1 MKYMVAEL
9 LVTAKKVWYE
19 NGMVCILI
27 QDGREIRFP
36 STLNKR
42 LKYASR
48 SQLENIEIICGGTGL
63 HWPELDEDLSIVG
76 IMEGR
81 FGQ

>member
-42 LKYASR
+42 LKNASR
-48 SQLENIEIICGGTGL
+48 
-63 HWPELDEDLSIVG
+63 
-76 IMEGR
+76 
-81 FGQ
+81 